1 MSESDRGAN
10 CKCLFWNVFGNGF
23 CTTSRV
29 NCDDFMPSSLR
40 SSVVSLID
48 GINRLR
54 DRAALAMERKQRLA
68 RELEDLGDKT
78 QLMLRRVL

>member
-29 NCDDFMPSSLR
+29 NYDDFMPSSQPSSLR
-40 SSVVSLID
+40 SSVVSLMD

-54 DRAALAMERKQRLA
+54 DRAALAMEGKQRLA
-68 RELEDLGDKT
+68 QELEDLGDKT
-78 QLMLRRVL
+78 QLML